1 MHPGRLLPFACVLLL
16 SCSFDPEPLAPE
28 GDTQQ
33 PGDSSPVLDTADSDP
48 PGPQPLVPVA
58 IPEQGDW
65 TLQGI
70 ALEAGAAGAWD
81 SRLYGQISPSAVVK
95 KDGTWLLYYVGADGD
110 RGSDGG
116 PSNRALGVATSS
128 DGIHFTKHDA
138 NPVLTHLPH
147 GNEEEG
153 VFSAGATVDEGRVV
167 LYYSAIWAANAT
179 TESVQGYVSLAS
191 SDDGL
196 QLEDHGPVVSW
207 DDPSVW
213 GYGDELFPL
222 GVLRTAD
229 GWFVYYGAKGNE
241 ASWDLGGAWG
251 GSTTQLPSTTSVL
264 ITGDVIGGCDPVRI
278 SEDEVALFVV
288 RDFQANRIEVRRAP
302 YDNPA
307 ALGEPERSYSAFD
320 GTYRH
325 TTVML
330 DRETSTWFMYQST
343 DSEDSGNHVVVRTAP
358 MVVAP

>member
-1 MHPGRLLPFACVLLL
+1 MHPGYLVLFACALLL
-16 SCSFDPEPLAPE
+16 SCSFDPEPIEPE
-28 GDTQQ
+28 DDL
-33 PGDSSPVLDTADSDP
+33 PHVGDSGSVVDTGDSDP
-48 PGPQPLVPVA
+48 PGPQLLVPVT
-58 IPEQGDW
+58 IPEQSDW

-70 ALEAGAAGAWD
+70 ALEAGAASAWD

-95 KDGTWLLYYVGADGD
+95 KDGTWLLYYVGAAGD
-110 RGSDGG
+110 RSTDGG
-116 PSNRALGVATSS
+116 PSDRALGVATST
-128 DGIHFTKHDA
+128 DGIHFTKHGG

-153 VFSAGATVDEGRVV
+153 VFSAGATVEGDQVV

-179 TESVQGYVSLAS
+179 TESVQGYVALATS
-191 SDDGL
+191 QDGL
-196 QLEDHGPVVSW
+196 QLEDQGYVVSW
-207 DDPSVW
+207 DDAAVW

-229 GWFVYYGAKGNE
+229 GWFVYYGAKGHE

-251 GSTTQLPSTTSVL
+251 NSTTQLTSSTPVL
-264 ITGDVIGGCDPVRI
+264 VTGDVIGGCDPVRI

-288 RDFQANRIEVRRAP
+288 RDFQSNRIEVRRAP

-320 GTYRH
+320 GAYRH

-358 MVVAP
+358 MVEAP